1 MNRNRPE
8 AAEMPPGGSEFS
20 DRTIRC
26 DRCDEPATR
35 TYEGVEFLQLCE
47 ACYEDLGRWLA
58 RG

>member
-1 MNRNRPE
+1 
-8 AAEMPPGGSEFS
+8 MPPGGSEFS

-47 ACYEDLGRWLA
+47 ACYNDLGRWLS